1 MSAPAA
7 PSFADVHGFQPLLR
21 AFRRA
26 RRAKRG
32 KGGEPAFYRDLEANL
47 LRLSADLAAQ
57 TWQPAPYRY
66 FTLTNKKRRVVSE
79 AAFVDRVVHHALV
92 AAIEPLWEPHFI
104 DQSYACRKGRGVHAA
119 VARARQLAGRH
130 RFYLRLDV
138 NRYFDHV
145 DHSALLGLLGDRL
158 GDDGIMWLC
167 ARILAHADV
176 PQVPAGVARGIPIG
190 NLTSQFWANMYL
202 DPLDDILAA
211 LVGPARV
218 LRYMDDVLVFADDK
232 ATLWEAVQIAAEL
245 CQGHLRLTLK
255 RHATVVAPVT
265 EGIPWLG
272 FRVFPGVTRVDRYG
286 RRRYGR
292 RLAASLRRAAV
303 SPLAEQAQTG
313 RMASAAGHLIHAD
326 TLALR
331 QDMLRRACAGS
342 VSGAGH
348 RPR

>member
-1 MSAPAA
+1 VNDTAPN
-7 PSFADVHGFQPLLR
+7 FADIHGFQPLLR

-47 LRLSADLAAQ
+47 LRLSAALAAR
-57 TWQPAPYRY
+57 TWRPAPYRY

-79 AAFVDRVVHHALV
+79 AAFPDRVVHHALV

-119 VARARQLAGRH
+119 VRRAAVLSRQH

-145 DHSALLGLLGDRL
+145 DHAVLLGLLEERNA
-158 GDDGIMWLC
+158 DDGVHWLC
-167 ARILAHADV
+167 RVVLAHAAV
-176 PQVPAGVARGIPIG
+176 PQVPAGARRGIPIG
-190 NLTSQFWANMYL
+190 NLTSQFWANVYL
-202 DPLDDILAA
+202 DPLDHALVA
-211 LVGPARV
+211 LVGAPRV

-232 ATLWEAVQIAAEL
+232 ATLWEVAQVAGKICRDLLQ
-245 CQGHLRLTLK
+245 LTLK
-255 RHATVVAPVT
+255 RKATVVAPVT
-265 EGIPWLG
+265 EGMPWLG
-272 FRVFPGVTRVDRYG
+272 FRVFPGTVRVDRYG

-292 RLAASLRRAAV
+292 RLRASLHRAAI
-303 SPLAEQAQTG
+303 SPLAEAAEVG
-313 RMASAAGHLIHAD
+313 RMASAAGHLVHAD

-331 QDMLRRACAGS
+331 RDILSRALA
-342 VSGAGH
+342 
-348 RPR
+348 R